1 MRHALFALFLSVLTL
16 IGLVFYHEYSNPQI
30 EITKNETTIISSIKK
45 KISTYKVPSRV
56 EVRNYVQDSHHKYQN
71 DITQIKKMKIKL
83 DPTSDVYLELNL
95 FVNETDANAP
105 LVAQFM
111 LFDVKT
117 QNLIQE
123 DNLNL
128 E

>member
-1 MRHALFALFLSVLTL
+1 MKKALIALFFCILIL
-16 IGLVFYHEYSNPQI
+16 IGFIIDDAN
-30 EITKNETTIISSIKK
+30 KNSVAVIKTDERIVTTIKN
-45 KISTYKVPSRV
+45 KISTFKVPARV
-56 EVRNYVQDSHHKYQN
+56 EVRNYIQDTQHKYQREVV
-71 DITQIKKMKIKL
+71 QIKKMKIKL
-83 DPTSDVYLELNL
+83 DPASDVYLELNL
-95 FVNETDANAP
+95 FVNESDENAP

-123 DNLNL
+123 ENLNL